1 LSLDVVELIA
11 GWPGAQWL
19 RASSFAYPF
28 VNAAH
33 ILGIG
38 LLLGAIQPLDLR
50 LLGFFNAVPLRT
62 IGPFLSRA
70 AAVGACLA
78 ALTGLWL
85 FSVQPGDYLGNPAF
99 LWKAG
104 LLMLAGINVAAQHLG
119 PRYRVAVGGGR
130 TGTMVRVHAAL
141 SIGLWLSVLAA
152 GRWIGFV

>member
-1 LSLDVVELIA
+1 LSLDIVEVIA

-38 LLLGAIQPLDLR
+38 LLLGAILPLDLR
-50 LLGFFNAVPLRT
+50 LLGLFNAVPLRV

-70 AAVGACLA
+70 AAVGAGLA

-85 FSVQPGDYLGNPAF
+85 FSVQPADYLGNPAF
-99 LWKAG
+99 QVKAG
-104 LLMLAGINVAAQHLG
+104 LLALAVINIIAQHLG
-119 PRYRVAVGGGR
+119 PQYREAVGGGR
-130 TGTMVRVHAAL
+130 IGTMVRVHATL
-141 SIGLWLSVLAA
+141 SVVLWLSVLVA

>member
-1 LSLDVVELIA
+1 MSLDIVELIA
-11 GWPGAQWL
+11 AWPGAQWL
-19 RASSFAYPF
+19 RASSLAYPF

-38 LLLGAIQPLDLR
+38 LLLGAILPLDLR
-50 LLGFFNAVPLRT
+50 LLGFFNAVPLRV

-70 AAVGACLA
+70 AAVGVCLA
-78 ALTGLWL
+78 GLTGLWL

-104 LLMLAGINVAAQHLG
+104 LLVLAVINIVAQHFG
-119 PRYRVAVGGGR
+119 QQYRVAVGGGR
-130 TGTMVRVHAAL
+130 IGTMVRVHAAL
-141 SIGLWLSVLAA
+141 SVVLWLSVLVA

>member
-1 LSLDVVELIA
+1 LSPDIVEAIA

-19 RASSFAYPF
+19 RTSGLAYPF

-38 LLLGAIQPLDLR
+38 LLLGSILPLDLR
-50 LLGFFNAVPLRT
+50 LLGLFNTVPLRV

-70 AAVGACLA
+70 AASGIILA
-78 ALTGLWL
+78 APTGLWL

-99 LWKAG
+99 RWKAG
-104 LLMLAGINVAAQHLG
+104 LLVLAIGNIVAQHLG
-119 PRYRVAVGGGR
+119 PQYRVAVSGGR
-130 TGTMVRVHAAL
+130 VGTMVRVHAAA
-141 SIGLWLSVLAA
+141 SVGLWLSVLIA